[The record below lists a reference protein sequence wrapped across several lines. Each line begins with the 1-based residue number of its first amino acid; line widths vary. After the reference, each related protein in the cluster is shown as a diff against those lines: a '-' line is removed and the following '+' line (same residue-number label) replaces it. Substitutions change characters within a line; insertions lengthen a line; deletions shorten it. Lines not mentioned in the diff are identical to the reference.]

1 MVLMPCAGKKGKGP
15 TTSEYS
21 SKNDGIIKKRVDGRN
36 GQFRMYLQQHEFSW
50 ICRVKLPFLGPYLFL

>member
-36 GQFRMYLQQHEFSW
+36 GQFNVPSAA
-50 ICRVKLPFLGPYLFL
+50 